1 MVRTPDPIARILPA
15 LEAQT
20 RVLTELRDSMLPL
33 AAAGN
38 AAARVKIPDW
48 FDLLFGEPKN
58 EPKEPALTEDEETVL
73 ATSDEVSRCQAEL
86 HKAIGMRAKAIR
98 RAMRHGS
105 TLHSLAN
112 LLDAHP
118 ELVRAWQTV
127 T

>member
-1 MVRTPDPIARILPA
+1 MAHTDPIARILPA

-20 RVLTELRDSMLPL
+20 QVLTELRDSMLPL

-38 AAARVKIPDW
+38 AAARVKIPDY
-48 FDLLFGEPKN
+48 FDLIFGGPHED
-58 EPKEPALTEDEETVL
+58 EPKEPVLSEGEEAVL
-73 ATSDEVSRCQAEL
+73 AASDEVSRCQAEL
-86 HKAIGMRAKAIR
+86 HKAIGLRAKAIR

-105 TLHSLAN
+105 TLHGLAN

-118 ELVRAWQTV
+118 ELVRAWQVV